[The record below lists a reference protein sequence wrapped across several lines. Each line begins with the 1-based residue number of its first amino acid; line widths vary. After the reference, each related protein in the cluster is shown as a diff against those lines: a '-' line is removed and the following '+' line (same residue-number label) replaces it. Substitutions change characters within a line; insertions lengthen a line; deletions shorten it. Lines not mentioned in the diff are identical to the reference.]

1 MVSSSILAEMQWVGK
16 THSTAGGRR
25 FEAAGSS
32 PSSCGRLWEDQSV
45 RKRSLDFERERGNK
59 CPVTGWHL
67 WKEARDGGCL
77 VLLPLQFQL
86 QVLQGLWLPS
96 SPAAMGDA
104 PVLFPPGAQTRTR
117 TRGYSPDSGRGLGVG
132 VGDQFW

>member
-16 THSTAGGRR
+16 THSTVGGR

-32 PSSCGRLWEDQSV
+32 PSSCGRFWEDQSV

-59 CPVTGWHL
+59 CPVIGWHL

-77 VLLPLQFQL
+77 L
-86 QVLQGLWLPS
+86 
-96 SPAAMGDA
+96 
-104 PVLFPPGAQTRTR
+104 
-117 TRGYSPDSGRGLGVG
+117 
-132 VGDQFW
+132 

>member
-1 MVSSSILAEMQWVGK
+1 MVWWGEVPEGGDICIHIADLCCCTAETNTALQSNYTPFFKKKYVSIKKPMVSSSILAEMQWVGK

-25 FEAAGSS
+25 FEAAGSF

-77 VLLPLQFQL
+77 V
-86 QVLQGLWLPS
+86 
-96 SPAAMGDA
+96 
-104 PVLFPPGAQTRTR
+104 
-117 TRGYSPDSGRGLGVG
+117 
-132 VGDQFW
+132 